1 MNPQLVE
8 ITHGRTNPGIDPVLH
23 AWGWEV
29 PVYLFLGGLVAGVM
43 VLLAALELKRRAKAT
58 TPAGQAMPFV
68 AVGLISLGMG
78 ALFLDLAHKVHVYRF
93 YLSFEATSPM
103 SWGAWILM
111 IVYPVLLLQGLGG
124 LSDGARGWLRAKA
137 GGLGTLL
144 DRVQAFADAKRRPI
158 LWTSMAVGA
167 GLGVYTGLLLGTLSA
182 RLLWNSAVM
191 GPLFLASGV
200 STGAA
205 LLLCVKLDHEAHH
218 TLVRWDTVA
227 IGVELA
233 LLALLLLGLVTGGS
247 AQQLAADTLLGG
259 RYTPYFWSLVVVGGL
274 AVPLV
279 LNVVE
284 MRRGLRP
291 TLLTP
296 ALVLIGGFALRT
308 LVVAAGQYTSFGLMP

>member
-43 VLLAALELKRRAKAT
+43 VLLAALELQRRAKAT

-68 AVGLISLGMG
+68 AIGLISLGMG

-124 LSDGARGWLRAKA
+124 LSDGARDWLRAKA
-137 GGLGTLL
+137 GKLSGLL
-144 DRVQAFADAKRRPI
+144 DRVAAFADAKRRPI

-227 IGVELA
+227 IGAELA
-233 LLALLLLGLVTGGS
+233 LLAVLLLGLSTGGS
-247 AQQLAADTLLGG
+247 AQQVAADTLLGG

-279 LNVVE
+279 LNLVE

-308 LVVAAGQYTSFGLMP
+308 LVVAAGQTTGFGLLP